1 MSHSDMQRAWAAAG
15 LAAALIAT
23 TMSTSIGFAASGVD
37 QQRARTPTPTPPAN
51 LLRNGGFEGEYV
63 RQWNAANTEWAN
75 GRVAEGWLAWWRK
88 PTAPDGKYPGRC
100 PDGDSVCQAWHRPE
114 YRQTKG
120 IPYTPPRIRGGDN
133 SQMYFT
139 SFGVHEGGLY
149 QKAGGVPKGWRVR
162 FSIWARV
169 WSSDTEDTTQSS
181 GQPSLRLRVGI
192 DPTGG
197 VDPWSADIIW
207 SEESD
212 SFDEFGQLSVEAVS
226 RADTLTVFFRSLP
239 ARPLKHVDVVV
250 DDAELIPIGPPPPT
264 PVIIESPNRAAGAPA
279 QGTPAG
285 PIVVHV
291 VQPGDT
297 LFALAQAYGADLSA
311 IYALNGLDETST
323 LKVGQSI
330 QIPLPV
336 AEPPEAAPTPAP
348 PTPQPAAMGTLC
360 VDAFVD
366 ASGDGRYNEG
376 DARLPGAAFT
386 VADTAGRMVATT
398 SAAQCF
404 ADLPVGAYIVSAQL
418 PAGYLATSDTRWGV
432 ALTEDARVAVA
443 VGGRSVDESGKTDTP
458 GSPAIAIG
466 GGSIIILAA
475 AIALV
480 RRARSRNSM
489 RRE

>member
-1 MSHSDMQRAWAAAG
+1 MPYPDMQRTWIAAG
-15 LAAALIAT
+15 LAAALMGTIMAT
-23 TMSTSIGFAASGVD
+23 PTGYAAGEVD

-51 LLRNGGFEGEYV
+51 LLRNGGFEGEYA

-75 GRVAEGWLAWWRK
+75 GRIAEGWTAWWRK
-88 PTAPDGKYPGRC
+88 PTAPDGKYPDRC
-100 PDGDSVCQAWHRPE
+100 LDGDSACQPWHRPE

-120 IPYTPPRIRGGDN
+120 IPYTPPRIFSGDN

-139 SFGVHEGGLY
+139 SFGVHEAGLY

-162 FSIWARV
+162 FSVWARA

-197 VDPWSADIIW
+197 VDPWSADIVW

-226 RADTLTVFFRSLP
+226 RADTVTVFFRSLP
-239 ARPLKHVDVVV
+239 ARALKHVDVVV
-250 DDAELIPIGPPPPT
+250 DDAELILVGPPPPT

-285 PIVVHV
+285 PIVIHV

-297 LFALAQAYGADLSA
+297 LFALAQTYGADLSA
-311 IYALNGLDETST
+311 IYALNGLNETSA

-330 QIPLPV
+330 RIPLPV
-336 AEPPEAAPTPAP
+336 DAPPTAAPTPP
-348 PTPQPAAMGTLC
+348 PLAPQPVVTGMLC

-366 ASGDGRYNEG
+366 EAGDGRYNEG
-376 DARLPGAAFT
+376 DAHLSGASFTIADVAGHT
-386 VADTAGRMVATT
+386 VATAN
-398 SAAQCF
+398 AAQCF
-404 ADLPVGAYIVSAQL
+404 ADLPAGAYTVAAQM

-432 ALTEDARVAVA
+432 ALIEDARVAVA
-443 VGGRSVDESGKTDTP
+443 AGGRLADEPGKMDAP
-458 GSPAIAIG
+458 GALGIAIG
-466 GGSIIILAA
+466 GGSVIIFAA
-475 AIALV
+475 AIALA
-480 RRARSRNSM
+480 RRARSRDLM
-489 RRE
+489 RSE